1 MKVDIKKKFR
11 EVKFTTEHSL
21 SAEQRTA
28 LIMQKVE
35 RARKEIDRRKTSKLH
50 A

>member
-1 MKVDIKKKFR
+1 M
-11 EVKFTTEHSL
+11 FTTEHSL
-21 SAEQRTA
+21 TAEQRTA

-35 RARKEIDRRKTSKLH
+35 RARKELESRKKFSLH